1 MGTGFYLTVM
11 IAYSAVM
18 IGIGV
23 ALQKQANKSMDDFGI
38 ASNRFG
44 ATVLAI
50 VSIGAWVGSGGLI
63 GLASSGYS
71 DGVMGYW
78 EYAMGYISML
88 PFIFLFVTR
97 IKFLK
102 LFTIPDFFALR
113 YSKYGE
119 AIRYPT
125 GVIYMVRNATVLG
138 MQLNALAFLFTAFF
152 ELDHVLGVLLAS
164 AIVVI
169 YTAMSGFLSVMIT
182 NVIQSIFQTIT
193 PFVAF
198 FFIIKLAGGWSNISE
213 YYMDIDLSGN
223 LSLFN
228 NLDWIGAV
236 IYYAFTVGLFY
247 IIADQGDWQRIGA
260 AKNAK
265 IARNSLLFGT
275 IAVLPILILPCYIGA
290 GARFVMGEGIAPNL
304 VFYEL
309 IKLGGPVM
317 SAVLLV
323 GALSTIMS
331 CTSTYLFAGGMNLSH
346 DVIVQFL
353 KSRGKTID
361 DKKEIFYSKVGI
373 ALCCGVGILFAL
385 KVQGLIALWSAGLS
399 ICASGLIVPFL
410 FAWFN
415 KKSNTE
421 SALAGMI
428 AGGIVAFVWTMLD
441 NPFGLDPIWIGL
453 PVSIIACTITPLFT
467 PKPSE
472 QEVEATYY
480 FNDKFK
486 KAARDIEHDSEVR

>member
-1 MGTGFYLTVM
+1 MGTGFYLAIM

-18 IGIGV
+18 IGIGF
-23 ALQKQANKSMDDFGI
+23 ALRKQASKSMDDFGI

-44 ATVLAI
+44 SAVLAI
-50 VSIGAWVGSGGLI
+50 VSIGAWVGSAGLI
-63 GLASSGYS
+63 GLTSSGYT

-88 PFIFLFVTR
+88 PFVFLFVTR

-125 GVIYMVRNATVLG
+125 GVLYMVRNATILG
-138 MQLNALAFLFTAFF
+138 MQLNALSFLFTAFF
-152 ELDHVLGVLLAS
+152 DMDHAFGVFLA
-164 AIVVI
+164 AGIVVF

-182 NVIQSIFQTIT
+182 NVIQSAFQTLA
-193 PFVAF
+193 PFVALF
-198 FFIIKLAGGWSNISE
+198 FVLRLAGGWDNIAG
-213 YYMDIDLSGN
+213 YYADLNISGN

-228 NLDWIGAV
+228 SLEWVGAV
-236 IYYAFTVGLFY
+236 VYYAFTVGLFF

-265 IARNSLLFGT
+265 VARNSLLVGT
-275 IAVLPILILPCYIGA
+275 IAVLPILVLPCYVGA
-290 GARFVMGEGIAPNL
+290 GARYVMGEGVTPNL

-309 IKLGGPVM
+309 IKLGSPLI
-317 SAVLLV
+317 AALLLV

-331 CTSTYLFAGGMNLSH
+331 CTSTYLFAGGMNISH
-346 DVIVQFL
+346 DLIVPL
-353 KSRGKTID
+353 IKARGQAVD
-361 DKKEIFYSKVGI
+361 DKKEIFYSRIGV

-385 KVQGLIALWSAGLS
+385 RVQGLIALWSAGLS
-399 ICASGLIVPFL
+399 ICASGLVVPFV

-428 AGGIVAFVWTMLD
+428 AGGVVAFVWTMLG

-453 PVSIIACTITPLFT
+453 PVSIIACAIVPLFT
-467 PKPSE
+467 PKPSAS
-472 QEVEATYY
+472 EVEATYY
-480 FNDKFK
+480 FSEKFK
-486 KAARDIEHDSEVR
+486 NAAAGAEQASKA